1 MTEKTVFE
9 HVKCT
14 TKDAPQKSLEK
25 AIEILRNHPEV
36 QAAIKDKVVCAMHVN
51 QGSHA
56 LQVVLDFI
64 DADIVTGD
72 PLQRLN
78 KGLAALADLV
88 AKSIKEGEAK
98 IKAAIKEDE
107 EEDDDE

>member
-25 AIEILRNHPEV
+25 AIEILRNNPEV
-36 QAAIKDKVVCAMHVN
+36 QAIKDKVVCAMHVN
-51 QGSHA
+51 HGAHA

-98 IKAAIKEDE
+98 LKAAIKEDE